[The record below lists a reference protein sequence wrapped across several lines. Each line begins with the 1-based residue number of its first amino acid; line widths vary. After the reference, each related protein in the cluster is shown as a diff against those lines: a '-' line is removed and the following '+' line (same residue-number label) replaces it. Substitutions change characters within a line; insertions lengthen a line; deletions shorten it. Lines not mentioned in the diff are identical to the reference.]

1 MSTRHLHAVKN
12 TAARREPLRKI
23 GRTFQEAYLTVRP
36 LVMAASGVAGT
47 ALFLHQISIEP
58 LHHNTFVWVVGLVLA
73 GVGWSGLYR
82 GVSDRVHL
90 IRWIHLED
98 PGLAL
103 DREPEIRRRVHRLP
117 KRHQERFYA
126 HRKQVKRAAGGRRT

>member
-1 MSTRHLHAVKN
+1 MSTRHVHAVKN
-12 TAARREPLRKI
+12 ATARKEPLRRV
-23 GRTFQEAYLTVRP
+23 GRIFREAYLTVRP
-36 LVMAASGVAGT
+36 LVMAAYGVAGT

-73 GVGWSGLYR
+73 VAGWSGLYR

-90 IRWIHLED
+90 IRWIRLED
-98 PGLAL
+98 PGVAM
-103 DREPEIRRRVHRLP
+103 DHEPEVRRRVHRLP

-126 HRKQVKRAAGGRRT
+126 RRKQVKRAAGGRRA